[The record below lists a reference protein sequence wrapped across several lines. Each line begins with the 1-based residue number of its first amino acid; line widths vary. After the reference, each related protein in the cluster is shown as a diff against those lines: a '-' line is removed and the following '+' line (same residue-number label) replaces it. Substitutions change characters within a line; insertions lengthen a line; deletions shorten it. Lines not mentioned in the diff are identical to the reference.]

1 MATKEELVSNIKG
14 WMQIDEEIRVLN
26 RELKER
32 RAQKK
37 ALTES
42 LVTIMKDNEIDCFDM
57 SAGKIMYTK
66 NKVKAPISK
75 KHLLS
80 CLEQFAKANP
90 ECQLPVGDVGNYI
103 LDTRESKLKEGIR
116 HKPQKNVS

>member
-1 MATKEELVSNIKG
+1 MATKEELVGNIKG

-42 LVTIMKDNEIDCFDM
+42 LVTIMKDNEIC
-57 SAGKIMYTK
+57 
-66 NKVKAPISK
+66 
-75 KHLLS
+75 
-80 CLEQFAKANP
+80 
-90 ECQLPVGDVGNYI
+90 
-103 LDTRESKLKEGIR
+103 IR
-116 HKPQKNVS
+116 RIRQAAFRYPRKYCG